1 MFERKPFRDAASAGV
16 LALGVALV
24 AALVAGCASVGG
36 GGGFNLV
43 SLEDE
48 WRMRDDFKRQVESQK
63 RVVRDPAANAYLT
76 KIGRQLVA
84 QTALAGRRWDFQIV
98 DDPTLNAFNLP
109 GGLVYVHTGLIREAE
124 TLDQL
129 TGVLAHEIG
138 HGVARHGTQLMTRAY
153 GLEAIAAV
161 VLGQDPS
168 RTEQILA
175 RLVGTGV
182 LNDNSREFEREAD
195 SHAVRTTHAAGFDP
209 RGISDFF
216 RTLEQRRRR
225 EPSKVEQF
233 FSSHPM
239 GAERIRDTEVLIAE
253 LPARRGL
260 VDDSREYQSF
270 RARFR

>member
-1 MFERKPFRDAASAGV
+1 MRDRRLSSLAASAGLLV
-16 LALGVALV
+16 AGVVLV
-24 AALVAGCASVGG
+24 AALAGGCASMGV
-36 GGGFNLV
+36 GGGFNLISV
-43 SLEDE
+43 DDE
-48 WRMRDDFKRQVESQK
+48 WRMRDDLRRQVESQK

-76 KIGRQLVA
+76 RIGRQLVA
-84 QTALAGRRWDFQIV
+84 QSPLASRPWDFRIV

-153 GLEAIAAV
+153 GLETIAAI
-161 VLGQDPS
+161 VLGKDPS
-168 RTEQILA
+168 QSEQLLA
-175 RLVGTGV
+175 RVVGTGV

-195 SHAVRTTHAAGFDP
+195 THAVRATHAAGFDP
-209 RGISDFF
+209 EGISAFF
-216 RTLEQRRRR
+216 RKLEQRRRR

-239 GAERIRDTEVLIAE
+239 GAERIRDTEALIAE
-253 LPARRGL
+253 LPSRGGL
-260 VDDSREYQSF
+260 IGDSREYQSF
-270 RARFR
+270 RSRFR

>member
-1 MFERKPFRDAASAGV
+1 MRDRRLSSFAASAGLLV
-16 LALGVALV
+16 SGAVLV
-24 AALVAGCASVGG
+24 AALVAGCASMGV

-43 SLEDE
+43 SIDDE
-48 WRMRDDFKRQVESQK
+48 WKMRDDLRRQVESQK
-63 RVVRDPAANAYLT
+63 RVVRDPAANAYLAR
-76 KIGRQLVA
+76 IGRQLVA
-84 QTALAGRRWDFQIV
+84 GSALADRRWDFQIV

-153 GLEAIAAV
+153 GLEAIAAI
-161 VLGQDPS
+161 VLGRDPS
-168 RTEQILA
+168 QSEQILA
-175 RLVGTGV
+175 RVVGTGV

-195 SHAVRTTHAAGFDP
+195 THAVRTTHAAGFDP
-209 RGISDFF
+209 RGIPEFF
-216 RTLEQRRRR
+216 RELEQRRRR
-225 EPSKVEQF
+225 DPSKVEQF

-239 GAERIRDTEVLIAE
+239 GDDRIRDTEALIAE

-260 VDDSREYQSF
+260 IDDSREYQSF